1 MLLNLFK
8 ISIFLLI
15 SISSLSFISADK
27 PEDLQ
32 ISDKCDA
39 NPKPLISV
47 VILLLKLFD
56 ISDIFL
62 FPFFIHVINF

>member
-1 MLLNLFK
+1 M
-8 ISIFLLI
+8 
-15 SISSLSFISADK
+15 SFISADN
-27 PEDLQ
+27 PENLQ

-47 VILLLKLFD
+47 VILLLKFFD

-62 FPFFIHVINF
+62 FPFFIHVINFWKSKLDKSSELLK